1 MTSVNITTTKN
12 TVTVDESGDIAVV
25 TVKTAGQNGAGVAP
39 GGTTNQLLVKD
50 SAATY
55 DTSWTSKPTL
65 SGTVFDPGIATSF
78 TDVGQIGWSAVD
90 DGLAVQRDADVLEV
104 LGQDSHVYVKC
115 VQPGGMIKGQVAM
128 FAGVDPTTLRLEV
141 SVLVADGTYP
151 SYVFFGIL
159 AEDIAENGFGFVC
172 TNGYIRGIDTSIY
185 PAESVLW
192 ACTVNPGDLVLEQNL
207 LGAPNLR
214 IPTAVCV
221 KSDAVNG
228 EIYVRATTGVELYQ
242 LHDVQF
248 ENEEDGD
255 TLVWN
260 DDLQRWENKAPA
272 NASAA
277 RSATVAEPLAGDSFT
292 LFKTTRETT
301 INDVTALVSG
311 GSVTYEI
318 RYAADRTT
326 AGTLAIV
333 ADTVTNTTTGDVATV
348 QNQPIASGNWV
359 WLEITAVSG
368 TVDEFNVSV
377 AF

>member
-12 TVTVDESGDIAVV
+12 TVTVDESGEIAVV

-65 SGTVFDPGIATSF
+65 SGTVFDPAIATSF

-159 AEDIAENGFGFVC
+159 AEDIAENEFGFVC

>member
-12 TVTVDESGDIAVV
+12 SVVVDESGDIAVV
-25 TVKTAGQNGAGVAP
+25 TIKTAGVNGAGLP
-39 GGTTNQLLVKD
+39 TGGTTGQLLIKD

-55 DTSWTSKPTL
+55 DTSWTSKPSVSGVVYDPAL
-65 SGTVFDPGIATSF
+65 STSF
-78 TDVGQIGWSAVD
+78 TDVGQTGWSD
-90 DGLAVQRDADVLEV
+90 TDEGIAVQRDANVLAV
-104 LGQDSHVYVKC
+104 VGQDTHIYVKC
-115 VQPGGMIKGQVAM
+115 VQPGGMIKGQVCM
-128 FAGVDPTTLRLEV
+128 FAGVDATTLRLEV
-141 SVLVADGTYP
+141 QILVADGTYP
-151 SYVFFGIL
+151 SYVYLGIL

-172 TNGYIRGIDTSIY
+172 TNGYVRGIDTSIY
-185 PAESVLW
+185 PVESVLW

-214 IPTAVCV
+214 ISTAVVV

-228 EIYVRATTGVELYQ
+228 EIFVRAQTGNELYQ

-248 ENEEDGD
+248 ENEEQGD
-255 TLVWN
+255 VLAWN
-260 DDLQRWENKAPA
+260 DSLQRWENKAPA

-277 RSATVAEPLAGDSFT
+277 RSATIAEPVSGDSFT

-301 INDVTALVSG
+301 ISDVTALVSG

-318 RYAADRTT
+318 RYATDRTAT
-326 AGTLAIV
+326 GTLAIV
-333 ADTVTNTTTGDVATV
+333 ADTVTNTTTGDIATV
-348 QNQPIASGNWV
+348 QNQPVPTGSWV
-359 WLEITAVSG
+359 WLDITAVSG

>member
-1 MTSVNITTTKN
+1 MTNVNITTTKN

-65 SGTVFDPGIATSF
+65 SGTVFDPAIATSF
-78 TDVGQIGWSAVD
+78 TDIGQIGWSAVD

-128 FAGVDPTTLRLEV
+128 FAGVDATTLRLKV

-192 ACTVNPGDLVLEQNL
+192 ACTVNPGDLVLEENL

-248 ENEEDGD
+248 ENELDGD
-255 TLVWN
+255 QLIWN
-260 DDLQRWENKAPA
+260 DDLQRWENRPP
-272 NASAA
+272 AA
-277 RSATVAEPLAGDSFT
+277 RSATIGDPQAGDSFT
-292 LFKTTRETT
+292 LFKATRSTTLR
-301 INDVTALVSG
+301 DVSAIVSG

-318 RYAADRTT
+318 RYATDRSA

-333 ADTVTNTTTGDVATV
+333 ADTVTNTTTGAAATI
-348 QNQPIASGNWV
+348 QNQPIPVDSWV
-359 WLEITAVSG
+359 WLEITAVTG